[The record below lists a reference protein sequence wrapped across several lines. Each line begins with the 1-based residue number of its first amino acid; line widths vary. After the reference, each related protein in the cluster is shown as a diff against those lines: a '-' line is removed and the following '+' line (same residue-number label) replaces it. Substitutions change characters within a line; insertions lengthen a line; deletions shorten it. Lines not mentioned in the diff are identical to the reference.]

1 MEHTGH
7 TRKYRGDYR
16 GVQLGRF
23 LSLFSQIVAGYL
35 QSRIHFKA
43 APANQKEIGGAPA
56 QITRAVCQIKK
67 GPA

>member
-23 LSLFSQIVAGYL
+23 LSLFPQIVAGYL

-43 APANQKEIGGAPA
+43 APANQKEIGGAPPKNNSC
-56 QITRAVCQIKK
+56 IRALRK
-67 GPA
+67 